1 MNDLMLS
8 TWTRGQAF
16 LARFARD
23 EKGAALAEYAVIFV
37 VVALVG
43 VGGLTLV
50 GTEIDAA
57 FNGLATW
64 IQTNITAQFG
74 GGGGV

>member
-23 EKGAALAEYAVIFV
+23 DKGAALAEYAVIFIV
-37 VVALVG
+37 IALAGTVGLVA
-43 VGGLTLV
+43 V
-50 GTEIDAA
+50 GTNLGQA
-57 FNGLATW
+57 FTNIGTW
-64 IQTNITAQFG
+64 ITTNIVNRFPA
-74 GGGGV
+74 

>member
-23 EKGAALAEYAVIFV
+23 DKGAALAEYAVIFIV
-37 VVALVG
+37 IALAGTVGLVA
-43 VGGLTLV
+43 V
-50 GTEIDAA
+50 GTNLGTA
-57 FNGLATW
+57 FNNIGTW
-64 IQTNITAQFG
+64 ITTNIVNRFPA
-74 GGGGV
+74 